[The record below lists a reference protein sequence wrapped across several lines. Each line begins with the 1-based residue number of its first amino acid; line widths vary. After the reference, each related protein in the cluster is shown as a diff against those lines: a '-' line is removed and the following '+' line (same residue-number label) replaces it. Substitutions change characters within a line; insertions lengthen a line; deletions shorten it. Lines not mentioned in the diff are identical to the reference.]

1 MVMKKTCYLSMILVA
16 TIFLSCAE
24 KPQSTSD
31 VVNKTILSRRSIRKY
46 KNLKVSKEMLD
57 VIIKSGINAPSAK
70 NNQPWEVRVIS
81 TPGLLEK
88 IKATGGN
95 FYDAPVLIVIA
106 NDTANPYGEFDCG
119 LLSQNIMLSAESFNL
134 GTCALGGVA
143 RAINNNTADAE
154 AIRAELGFSPG
165 YKTILG
171 IALGHK
177 DEFPEAKSRD
187 TSKVKFID

>member
-1 MVMKKTCYLSMILVA
+1 MKKTCYLSMILAA
-16 TIFLSCAE
+16 TILLSCSGNTE
-24 KPQSTSD
+24 CTSD

-46 KNLKVSKEMLD
+46 KNLKVPKEMLD

-70 NNQPWEVRVIS
+70 NNQPWEVRVVTI
-81 TPGLLEK
+81 PGLLEK

-143 RAINNNTADAE
+143 RAINNNTPDAE

-171 IALGHK
+171 IALGYK

-187 TSKVKFID
+187 TSKVKFIE

>member
-1 MVMKKTCYLSMILVA
+1 MKKTCYLSMILVA

-119 LLSQNIMLSAESFNL
+119 LLSQNIMLSADL
-134 GTCALGGVA
+134 
-143 RAINNNTADAE
+143 
-154 AIRAELGFSPG
+154 
-165 YKTILG
+165 
-171 IALGHK
+171 
-177 DEFPEAKSRD
+177 
-187 TSKVKFID
+187 